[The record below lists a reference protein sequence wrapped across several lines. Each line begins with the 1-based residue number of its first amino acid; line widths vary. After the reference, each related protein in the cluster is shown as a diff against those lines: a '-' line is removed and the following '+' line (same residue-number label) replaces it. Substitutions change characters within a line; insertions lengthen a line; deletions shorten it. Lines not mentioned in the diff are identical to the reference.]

1 MTGGFSINMVLSAK
15 TMAYATA
22 TIKKYSNNF
31 MFLTLK
37 GSKNLAFQF
46 GLAFNWTKASFVKV
60 NPSY

>member
-1 MTGGFSINMVLSAK
+1 MTGSFSTNMVLSAK

-46 GLAFNWTKASFVKV
+46 GLTGQKLLL
-60 NPSY
+60 